1 MDAELSTAL
10 ERMHSDLNQT
20 TEWLKEVEVERR
32 TAIKRIENLRE
43 AIRAFANLMPEQE
56 REKYLLRLIDCEPYV
71 PKPGPAIGRSER
83 MAAVMRFLATHPG
96 DHIRCAVLQRY
107 LVENAL
113 AKDSRAAARTLAKK
127 AKQGIVTRL
136 DWGEYRIN
144 IDHPELVRVRRKLAT
159 A

>member
-1 MDAELSTAL
+1 MEAELSTAL
-10 ERMHSDLNQT
+10 MRMHSELLRT
-20 TEWLKEVEVERR
+20 TEWLKEIEVERR
-32 TAIKRIENLRE
+32 SALKRIENLRE
-43 AIRAFANLMPEQE
+43 AIRAFATLMPEPE
-56 REKYLLRLIDCEPYV
+56 RDKHLLRLIERKPYV
-71 PKPGPAIGRSER
+71 PKPGPAIGRTQR
-83 MAAVMRFLATHPG
+83 MAAVMRYLATHPG
-96 DHIRCAVLQRY
+96 ERIRSADLQRH

-144 IDHPELVRVRRKLAT
+144 IEHPEMVRVRKRLAL